1 MKLKKYIFQV
11 TSTVMFCSF
20 AQLLFEIYMRDD
32 LKLLEN
38 LGLRILLALSVFC
51 FSSVHL
57 FVLLLKKNQELKKN
71 KEKKEFSYDEEY
83 IQEYIKTV
91 GTYLGTEEKERNLY
105 SSVAAG
111 IYLHTPHES

>member
-57 FVLLLKKNQELKKN
+57 FVLLLKKTKN
-71 KEKKEFSYDEEY
+71 
-83 IQEYIKTV
+83 
-91 GTYLGTEEKERNLY
+91 
-105 SSVAAG
+105 
-111 IYLHTPHES
+111 

>member
-57 FVLLLKKNQELKKN
+57 FVLLLKKNQELKKT
-71 KEKKEFSYDEEY
+71 KKRRNFLMM
-83 IQEYIKTV
+83 KN
-91 GTYLGTEEKERNLY
+91 TYKN
-105 SSVAAG
+105 
-111 IYLHTPHES
+111 I